1 MLINPGPHHTLNKH
15 PLALISKC
23 ERLLKI
29 EETQFWST
37 PFVPN
42 RNFQITSNITKWNW
56 INNELK
62 ILTCLIKFISLS
74 QRKGKNCPQTN
85 GTDWPTD
92 GEGPNKAPKTYYI
105 RVLVGMKCVICFLL
119 LPVCLFSVNK
129 IKEWKINYQNF
140 NFFHLKWNVNNSHF
154 HR

>member
-29 EETQFWST
+29 KETQFSST

-42 RNFQITSNITKWNW
+42 RNFQITSNTTKWNW
-56 INNELK
+56 ITCNNELK
-62 ILTCLIKFISLS
+62 FELAWLNSFHYPKRIG
-74 QRKGKNCPQTN
+74 RNYPQTN

-92 GEGPNKAPKTYYI
+92 GERPQKAQGISYEGI
-105 RVLVGMKCVICFLL
+105 QVGMKCMICFLL

-140 NFFHLKWNVNNSHF
+140 NF
-154 HR
+154 